1 MAEKPRVKSMEGE
14 SSSTTGPPKPAEK
27 AIHWTDRLENYFAGT
42 GEKAH
47 GLSWLHKRAEAMYT
61 TRRTYIDLP
70 VIVLSSVTGFCS
82 VGSQTLFH
90 GEERLAS
97 IVLGVTSMFVGLLN
111 TAGSYFGWAKRAE
124 GHRISSIQ
132 YARLFRYISVE
143 LALPRE
149 ERQSP
154 HDFLKHVKDQ
164 YDRLQEISPLLP
176 DHIIKSFQTKF
187 ADYTDI
193 SKPEETNGLEKIF
206 VYKEGELPI
215 PKSPGETRTNPFYRT
230 LRTAMANVK
239 RRTSSATS
247 TPGIPSPPDKD
258 TIAITIP
265 TQEVPS
271 S

>member
-1 MAEKPRVKSMEGE
+1 MAENSRVKSMEADR
-14 SSSTTGPPKPAEK
+14 SVDKHPEK
-27 AIHWTDRLENYFAGT
+27 SIHWTDRLEIYFAGT
-42 GEKAH
+42 GEKAY
-47 GLSWLHKRAEAMYT
+47 GLSWMHKRAEAMYT

-82 VGSQTLFH
+82 VGSATLFH

-149 ERQSP
+149 ERQTP

-176 DHIIKSFQTKF
+176 DHIIKTFQTKF
-187 ADYTDI
+187 AHYNDVA
-193 SKPEETNGLEKIF
+193 KPEETNGLEKIF
-206 VYKEGELPI
+206 VYKDGELPI
-215 PKSPGETRTNPFYRT
+215 PKSPGETRTNPMYRAFRSAVAT
-230 LRTAMANVK
+230 VI
-239 RRTSSATS
+239 RRPSSS
-247 TPGIPSPPDKD
+247 TTPADISN
-258 TIAITIP
+258 TIP
-265 TQEVPS
+265 TETPS